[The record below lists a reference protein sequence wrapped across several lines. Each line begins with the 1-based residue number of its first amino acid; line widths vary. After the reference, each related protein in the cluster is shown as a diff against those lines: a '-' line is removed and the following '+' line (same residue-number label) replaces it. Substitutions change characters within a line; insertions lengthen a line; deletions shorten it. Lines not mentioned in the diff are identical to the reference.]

1 MLEAPDR
8 QWDGVASPA
17 GVPCVPIRRV
27 GRRILAEARWRGG
40 IDCAGLIN
48 WARAECR
55 PEPIGGTKPDR
66 ERIGM
71 TGSWGPTILARPVSS
86 VRS

>member
-1 MLEAPDR
+1 MYLY
-8 QWDGVASPA
+8 GASAA
-17 GVPCVPIRRV
+17 GYSRKPV
-27 GRRILAEARWRGG
+27 WRGG
-40 IDCAGLIN
+40 IDCAGLII

-55 PEPIGGTKPDR
+55 LEPIGGTKPDR
-66 ERIGM
+66 EWIGM